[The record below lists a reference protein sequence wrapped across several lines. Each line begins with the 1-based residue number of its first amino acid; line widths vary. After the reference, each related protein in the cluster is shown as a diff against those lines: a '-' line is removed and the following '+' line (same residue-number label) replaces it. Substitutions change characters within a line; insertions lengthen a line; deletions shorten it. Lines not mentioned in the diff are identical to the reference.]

1 MVNLLLLGLFV
12 GGMTTGYI
20 TPLSISELAVIE
32 TRQENVEI
40 EERAFTNLEI
50 SLDCID
56 KTIVRATIK
65 NTFTFFP
72 SLVPVDAYLYFT
84 YYWPDSYEDMDV
96 VDEVHVD
103 DLNMGES
110 LYLECPAIKI
120 TYYMCRC
127 VYNDSG
133 KFHELITPL
142 YYMNTNMVIGPIVQ

>member
-20 TPLSISELAVIE
+20 APLTVNEPIME
-32 TRQENVEI
+32 TRQEDINI
-40 EERAFTNLEI
+40 EERAFTNI
-50 SLDCID
+50 GIAVDCID

-84 YYWPDSYEDMDV
+84 YYWPDSYEDMDL

-110 LYLECPAIKI
+110 LYLEYTAIKM

-133 KFHELITPL
+133 FDKELITPL
-142 YYMNTNMVIGPIVQ
+142 YYMNTNMVIGTIVQ

>member
-20 TPLSISELAVIE
+20 APLTVNEPVME
-32 TRQENVEI
+32 TRQENIDI
-40 EERAFTNLEI
+40 EERAFTNI
-50 SLDCID
+50 AIYMDCID
-56 KTIVRATIK
+56 QTIVRATIK
-65 NTFTFFP
+65 NIFTFLP

-84 YYWPDSYEDMDV
+84 YYWPDSYEDMDL

-110 LYLECPAIKI
+110 LYLEYTAIKM

-127 VYNDSG
+127 EYKEDG
-133 KFHELITPL
+133 EPRELITPL
-142 YYMNTNMVIGPIVQ
+142 YYMNSNMVIGKIVQ

>member
-12 GGMTTGYI
+12 GGMTTGCI
-20 TPLSISELAVIE
+20 TPLTIDKPIMV
-32 TRQENVEI
+32 TRQESVDI
-40 EERAFTNLEI
+40 EERAFTNLDI

-56 KTIVRATIK
+56 KTTVRATIK

-84 YYWPDSYEDMDV
+84 YYWPDSYEDMDL

-110 LYLECPAIKI
+110 LYLEYTAIKM

-127 VYNDSG
+127 VYKDSG
-133 KFHELITPL
+133 KFYELITPL

>member
-20 TPLSISELAVIE
+20 TPLTVNEPATE
-32 TRQENVEI
+32 TRQENAEI
-40 EERAFTNLEI
+40 EERAFTNI
-50 SLDCID
+50 GIAVDCID

-65 NTFTFFP
+65 NTFTFLP

-84 YYWPDSYEDMDV
+84 YYWPDSYEDMDL
-96 VDEVHVD
+96 VDEVHVN

-110 LYLECPAIKI
+110 LYLEYTAIKM

-127 VYNDSG
+127 EYKDG
-133 KFHELITPL
+133 TQWKELITPL
-142 YYMNTNMVIGPIVQ
+142 YYMNTDMVIGKIVQ

>member
-12 GGMTTGYI
+12 GGMSTGYI
-20 TPLSISELAVIE
+20 TPLTNNESVIA
-32 TRQENVEI
+32 TRQESVDI
-40 EERAFTNLEI
+40 DERAFTNLDI

-65 NTFTFFP
+65 NTFTFLP

-84 YYWPDSYEDMDV
+84 YYWPDSYEDMEL

-110 LYLECPAIKI
+110 LYLEYTAIKM
-120 TYYMCRC
+120 TYYMVRC
-127 VYNDSG
+127 EYKDDG
-133 KFHELITPL
+133 RPKELITPL
-142 YYMNTNMVIGPIVQ
+142 YYMNTNMVIGTIVQ

>member
-12 GGMTTGYI
+12 GGMSTGYI
-20 TPLSISELAVIE
+20 TPLTNNESVIA
-32 TRQENVEI
+32 TRQESVDI
-40 EERAFTNLEI
+40 DERAFTNLDI

-84 YYWPDSYEDMDV
+84 YYWPDSYEDMDL

-110 LYLECPAIKI
+110 LYLEYTAIKM

-133 KFHELITPL
+133 FDKELITPL
-142 YYMNTNMVIGPIVQ
+142 YYMNTEMVIGTIVQ